1 MTKPT
6 VVPMIS
12 GANSPVIS
20 SVYANNSKS
29 LCTMQIT
36 GSYSTAVLKVQG
48 QVDTGSGEWAD
59 IAVFN
64 LSNLDL
70 KPNAQGNGI
79 YQLAMEGILRI
90 RFNLTNISGGS
101 LTAVAN
107 FM

>member
-6 VVPMIS
+6 VVPMIK
-12 GANSPVIS
+12 GASAPVIS

-90 RFNLTNISGGS
+90 RFNLTNISGGG